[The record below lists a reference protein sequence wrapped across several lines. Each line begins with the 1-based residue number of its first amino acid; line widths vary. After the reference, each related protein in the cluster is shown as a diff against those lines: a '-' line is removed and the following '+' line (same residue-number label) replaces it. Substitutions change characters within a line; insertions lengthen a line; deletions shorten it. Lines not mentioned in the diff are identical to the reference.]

1 MAVDESEDL
10 RLGFEPVKRVR
21 AYEAVLVQIQR
32 RILGG
37 ELREGDRLGSEREMI
52 AEFRVSRSTLRE
64 ALRVAESAGLI
75 EVRKGDPN
83 GPRVTAA
90 PFRGVSRTFALLL
103 EHDVSSLAHLVEL
116 RMALEGVVAFQCA
129 QLPNAKLARVRAA
142 FDAMR
147 AATDDDEFARADIEF
162 HVRMAEA
169 AGNASILL
177 IVRALREPMAE
188 AIKLPLST
196 LGSERARALTLA
208 RHQLLV
214 DAVLDGDGP
223 RARAASHR
231 GLYDNYASE
240 VSAAERRRLEQI
252 LVLDGG
258 DEIPSP
264 R

>member
-1 MAVDESEDL
+1 MAVSGIDDD

-21 AYEAVLVQIQR
+21 AYELILGQIER

-37 ELREGDRLGSEREMI
+37 ELQEGDRLGSEREMI
-52 AEFRVSRSTLRE
+52 AQFHVSRSTLRE

-75 EVRKGDPN
+75 EVRKGDPG
-83 GPRVTAA
+83 GPRVIAA
-90 PFRGVSRTFALLL
+90 PFRGVSRTFAMLL
-103 EHDVSSLAHLVEL
+103 EHDVSSLSQLVEL

-129 QLPNAKLARVRAA
+129 QLPRALLDGVRDAFAA
-142 FDAMR
+142 MHEAS
-147 AATDDDEFARADIEF
+147 DDDAFALADIAF
-162 HVRMAEA
+162 HFEMAEA
-169 AGNASILL
+169 AGNPSILL
-177 IVRALREPMAE
+177 IVRALREPMVA

-196 LGSERARALTLA
+196 QGSARARRLTIG
-208 RHQLLV
+208 RHQLLL
-214 DAVLDGDGP
+214 DAVLAGDGA

-231 GLYDNYASE
+231 GLFDNYAPE
-240 VSAAERRRLEQI
+240 VSSEERRRLRKI